1 MEAFEAWMAETGQDE
16 NRMNELALA
25 GWISADMFVT
35 SLRLAGPEFTRETM
49 ISEMNT
55 LTDYTARASSRRST
69 GHKSTR
75 RTSTVAACSSR
86 SPGGRFVPEFD
97 NGRRPTTA

>member
-1 MEAFEAWMAETGQDE
+1 MAETGQDE

-86 SPGGRFVPEFD
+86 SLVASSCPSSTT
-97 NGRRPTTA
+97 GRRPTTA

>member
-55 LTDYTARASSRRST
+55 LTDYTAQGLIPALDWTQEHEADVDGCGVFLQITGGGSCPSST
-69 GHKSTR
+69 T
-75 RTSTVAACSSR
+75 
-86 SPGGRFVPEFD
+86 
-97 NGRRPTTA
+97 GRRPTTA